1 MRQYSRIPSPKNS
14 LDLSNDFVRVTLYN
28 ADKEISSSFDANAV
42 QLKDASPVP
51 ENCKRE
57 RE

>member
-1 MRQYSRIPSPKNS
+1 